1 MGGVDSRGMH
11 WFMSK
16 NLKEEP
22 LFSEYLAICAQDDRV
37 LASVLSSSRAC
48 LELWSDPDV
57 CRLTASD
64 NVALED
70 LRKERTVV
78 YLVVPEHQ
86 VRYFSIVLNLCEEVL
101 NVLDRAMRGYGCP
114 RHLVSDQGA
123 QYTAEV
129 FRETLAA
136 LGIKQRFGAIGQYGS
151 IAIIE
156 RFWRTLK
163 QLLGVRLRA
172 PISGEH
178 LEHRLRLVTAYYAMA
193 RPHQGL
199 GGATPAGVLLG
210 EQPAA
215 ARAIRP
221 PRVGL
226 RQPPGDMPLP
236 LEVVYL
242 DRERRLP
249 VLVPA
254 ERAA

>member
-1 MGGVDSRGMH
+1 MTDLTEISGLLGLVRFKVVAILDVFPRFPLAFGV
-11 WFMSK
+11 F
-16 NLKEEP
+16 
-22 LFSEYLAICAQDDRV
+22 
-37 LASVLSSSRAC
+37 
-48 LELWSDPDV
+48 
-57 CRLTASD
+57 
-64 NVALED
+64 
-70 LRKERTVV
+70 RKEPT
-78 YLVVPEHQ
+78 
-86 VRYFSIVLNLCEEVL
+86 SEEVL
-101 NVLDRAMRGYGCP
+101 HVLDRAIRGYGRP
-114 RHLVSDQGA
+114 RHLVSDQGS

-163 QLLGVRLRA
+163 QLLGVRLWA
-172 PISGEH
+172 ISGEH

-199 GGATPAGVLLG
+199 GGATPAEVLLG

-221 PRVGL
+221 PRVGT

-249 VLVPA
+249 VLVPI